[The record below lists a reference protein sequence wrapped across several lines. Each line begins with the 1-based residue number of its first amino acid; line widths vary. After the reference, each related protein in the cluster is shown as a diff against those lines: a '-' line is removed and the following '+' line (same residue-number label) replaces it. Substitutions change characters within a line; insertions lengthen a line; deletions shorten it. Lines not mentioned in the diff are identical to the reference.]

1 VAQGPGRQPTRQVV
15 GQNPDEQAQASP
27 QQLQVQIGGQ
37 TNRRPQRRIQARTEQ
52 GTLTL
57 DPQTGR
63 FEITRQPFGR
73 APRIDPLRITRQ
85 WRLGIQIDNAPLGL
99 RIREVAPNS
108 PAWRFGIEEG
118 DYLLDIMGYPVGFY
132 EGVYYPLAETLN
144 QLTQRDGWVNVL
156 VWNKRT
162 NAAEAMWVQAEP
174 RRGFGPRESS
184 N

>member
-1 VAQGPGRQPTRQVV
+1 MIYAQIPGRQRTRQVE
-15 GQNPDEQAQASP
+15 GQDQP
-27 QQLQVQIGGQ
+27 QTQPSQPGQLQIQLG
-37 TNRRPQRRIQARTEQ
+37 NRRPQRQIQARSERGLPTV
-52 GTLTL
+52 
-57 DPQTGR
+57 DPTTGQYQLR
-63 FEITRQPFGR
+63 REIFVRP
-73 APRIDPLRITRQ
+73 PRIAPLRIARQ

-99 RIREVAPNS
+99 RISEVAPNS

-132 EGVYYPLAETLN
+132 EGAYYPLAETLN
-144 QLTQRDGWVNVL
+144 QTIQRDGWVNIL

-174 RRGFGPRESS
+174 RRSFEPRESR